1 MWIVLLERMVKMT
14 HDETN
19 DIVVELHNIARKLEG
34 KYWVFGNDLRDMADR
49 LARVSKHYDL
59 TAEEQFA
66 YNYARAVAG
75 ESIDV

>member
-1 MWIVLLERMVKMT
+1 MML
-14 HDETN
+14 DETN
-19 DIVVELHNIARKLEG
+19 DIVIELHNIARKLEKG
-34 KYWVFGNDLRDMADR
+34 KHWVFGRDLRDLADR
-49 LARVSKHYDL
+49 LARVNKHYDL

>member
-1 MWIVLLERMVKMT
+1 MMPAEISDIIIRIHDLARELEQTKKY
-14 HDETN
+14 N
-19 DIVVELHNIARKLEG
+19 LFG
-34 KYWVFGNDLRDMADR
+34 KDLRVLADR
-49 LARVSKHYDL
+49 LARVSQHYDL

>member
-1 MWIVLLERMVKMT
+1 MM
-14 HDETN
+14 HAETS
-19 DIVVELHNIARKLEG
+19 DIVIKLHDIARELEQG
-34 KYWVFGNDLRDMADR
+34 KHWVFGRDLRDLADR
-49 LARVSKHYDL
+49 LSRVCKHYDL

>member
-1 MWIVLLERMVKMT
+1 MMRE
-14 HDETN
+14 ETS
-19 DIVVELHNIARKLEG
+19 DIVVDLHNIARKLEQG

>member
-1 MWIVLLERMVKMT
+1 MM
-14 HDETN
+14 HDETS
-19 DIVVELHNIARKLEG
+19 DVVIELHNIARKLEATG
-34 KYWVFGNDLRDMADR
+34 KYWVFSNDLRDMADR

-66 YNYARAVAG
+66 YNYARAMAG

>member
-1 MWIVLLERMVKMT
+1 MMREEISDLVIKMHDLARELEKR
-14 HDETN
+14 D
-19 DIVVELHNIARKLEG
+19 
-34 KYWVFGNDLRDMADR
+34 YWVFSKDLRDMADR
-49 LARVSKHYDL
+49 LARVHKHYDL